1 MKRLFSFAL
10 LTGLLCALTTAN
22 SRVLSQSTSAGLPMV
37 KPEEVGMSSERLA
50 RIHTAMQRYV
60 DKGLVPGVVSLVA
73 RKGKVVY
80 LDAVGQRDV
89 ENKAPMTTDTIFRIA
104 SMTKPIASVAL
115 MMLYEEGHFLLNDPI
130 AKFLPEFANMKVA
143 QIAPNDERVGAP
155 YKLVPAARP
164 ITFKHV
170 LTHTAGFA
178 NSYRGITQTEFA
190 KTFQQ
195 GRKPT
200 DTIGDAVKR
209 LATLPLNFH
218 PGDAWEYGNATDVVG
233 RLVEVISGKTLDEFL
248 QQRIFTPLKMKDT
261 HFYLPQSKLN
271 RFAAVYQPD
280 EKNGNKIKLLEAPT
294 AESRY
299 VKEPHVYF
307 SGAGGL
313 ASTAAEYVRFH
324 QMMLNGGELDG
335 ARILGRKTVELMT
348 VNHIGN
354 LPVWLTGPGYGFG
367 LGYRVLTDLG
377 QAGVASSVGE
387 YGWGG
392 AFCTYFWVDP
402 KEEMIG
408 IMMTQVIPYTHI
420 NIRQDFQVLA
430 NQAIVDGPKVG
441 PAHPEIQT
449 TGSNTASLNNLE
461 GIYNA
466 KIIDGQ
472 SELPFTLAIRNDRGL
487 LKTESAGGGDFNVVD
502 IKLDGENITLFAK
515 YQSQMI
521 RLYGKCLTDGMAGK
535 WELDGSAGTWLATK
549 KK

>member
-1 MKRLFSFAL
+1 MKRCFTSAILLAL
-10 LTGLLCALTTAN
+10 LCSLLTNDT
-22 SRVLSQSTSAGLPMV
+22 RVLSQSASAGLPMA
-37 KPEEVGMSSERLA
+37 KPEEVGLSSERLN

-143 QIAPNDERVGAP
+143 QVASNEERVGAP
-155 YKLVPAARP
+155 YKLVPAARAL
-164 ITFKHV
+164 TFKHV

-178 NSYRGITQTEFA
+178 NTYRGITQPELA
-190 KTFQQ
+190 KLREA
-195 GRKPT
+195 RKPN
-200 DTIGDAVKR
+200 DTIGDMVKR
-209 LATLPLNFH
+209 LAALPLNFH
-218 PGDAWEYGNATDVVG
+218 PGDAWEYGPATDVVG
-233 RLVEVISGKTLDEFL
+233 RLVEVISGQTLDEF
-248 QQRIFTPLKMKDT
+248 QQKRIFAPLKMKDT
-261 HFYLPQSKLN
+261 HFYLPQNKLA

-280 EKNGNKIKLLEAPT
+280 PANGNKIKLQEAPT
-294 AESRY
+294 PESRY
-299 VKEPHVYF
+299 VKAPHVYF

-313 ASTAAEYVRFH
+313 VSTAADYVRFH

-348 VNHIGN
+348 VNHIGD
-354 LPVWLTGPGYGFG
+354 LPVWLSGPGYGFG
-367 LGYRVLTDLG
+367 LGYSVVKDLG
-377 QAGVASSVGE
+377 QAGISGSVGQ

-430 NQAIVDGPKVG
+430 NQALVDSPKKAD
-441 PAHPEIQT
+441 PTHT
-449 TGSNTASLNNLE
+449 
-461 GIYNA
+461 
-466 KIIDGQ
+466 
-472 SELPFTLAIRNDRGL
+472 AIR
-487 LKTESAGGGDFNVVD
+487 
-502 IKLDGENITLFAK
+502 
-515 YQSQMI
+515 
-521 RLYGKCLTDGMAGK
+521 
-535 WELDGSAGTWLATK
+535 
-549 KK
+549 

>member
-1 MKRLFSFAL
+1 MKRIFVYSLIATMIFSLAV
-10 LTGLLCALTTAN
+10 GNAPAH
-22 SRVLSQSTSAGLPMV
+22 SQGKAAGLPTA
-37 KPEEVGMSSERLA
+37 KPEDVGMSSERLA
-50 RIHTAMQRYV
+50 RIRTAMQRYV
-60 DKGLVPGVVSLVA
+60 DKGLVPGVVMMVA
-73 RKGKVVY
+73 RQGKVVHF
-80 LDAVGQRDV
+80 DAVGYRDA
-89 ENKAPMTTDTIFRIA
+89 ENKAPMTTDTIFRVA

-130 AKFLPEFANMKVA
+130 AKFLPEFKEMKVA
-143 QIAPNDERVGAP
+143 QVASNEERTGTP

-178 NSYRGITQTEFA
+178 NSYRGITLPEFT

-195 GRKPT
+195 GHKPNE
-200 DTIGDAVKR
+200 TIGDAVKR

-233 RLVEVISGKTLDEFL
+233 RLVEVISGMTLDEYM
-248 QQRIFTPLKMKDT
+248 QKRIFAPLKMTDT
-261 HFYLPQSKLN
+261 YFYLPQSKLD

-313 ASTAAEYVRFH
+313 VSTANDYLRFH

-335 ARILGRKTVELMT
+335 VRILGRKTVELMT
-348 VNHIGN
+348 TNHIGN

-367 LGYRVLTDLG
+367 LGYRVMKDVG
-377 QAGVASSVGE
+377 QAGIPSSVGE

-402 KEEMIG
+402 QEELIG

-420 NIRQDFQVLA
+420 NIRQEFQVLA
-430 NQAIVDGPKVG
+430 NQAIVDGARSK
-441 PAHPEIQT
+441 PAAAH
-449 TGSNTASLNNLE
+449 
-461 GIYNA
+461 
-466 KIIDGQ
+466 
-472 SELPFTLAIRNDRGL
+472 
-487 LKTESAGGGDFNVVD
+487 
-502 IKLDGENITLFAK
+502 IT
-515 YQSQMI
+515 S
-521 RLYGKCLTDGMAGK
+521 R
-535 WELDGSAGTWLATK
+535 
-549 KK
+549 

>member
-1 MKRLFSFAL
+1 MKRLIAYSLIATIIFSGTVGNTPA
-10 LTGLLCALTTAN
+10 
-22 SRVLSQSTSAGLPMV
+22 LSQSKASGLPTA

-50 RIHTAMQRYV
+50 RIRAGMQRYV
-60 DKGLVPGVVSLVA
+60 DKGLVPGVVTMVA
-73 RKGKVVY
+73 RRGKVVH
-80 LDAVGQRDV
+80 LEAIGSRDV
-89 ENKAPMTTDTIFRIA
+89 ESKQPMTTDTIFRIA

-130 AKFLPEFANMKVA
+130 AKFLPEFKDMKVA
-143 QIAPNDERVGAP
+143 VPASGEDRVGSP

-178 NSYRGITQTEFA
+178 NSYRGITLPEFT
-190 KTFQQ
+190 KNFQQ
-195 GRKPT
+195 ARKPG
-200 DTIGDAVKR
+200 DTVGDAMKR
-209 LATLPLNFH
+209 LAALPLNFH

-233 RLVEVISGKTLDEFL
+233 RLVEVISGMTLDEF
-248 QQRIFTPLKMKDT
+248 QQKRIFAPLKMTDT

-280 EKNGNKIKLLEAPT
+280 EKNGNRIKLLEAPT

-313 ASTAAEYVRFH
+313 VSTAADYVRFH

-348 VNHIGN
+348 ANHTGN
-354 LPVWLTGPGYGFG
+354 LPIWLTGPGFGFG
-367 LGYRVLTDLG
+367 LGYRVLTDVG
-377 QAGVASSVGE
+377 QAAIPSSVGE

-402 KEEMIG
+402 QEELIG

-420 NIRQDFQVLA
+420 NIRQEFQVLA
-430 NQAIVDGPKVG
+430 NQAIVDSAKPK
-441 PAHPEIQT
+441 
-449 TGSNTASLNNLE
+449 AS
-461 GIYNA
+461 A
-466 KIIDGQ
+466 
-472 SELPFTLAIRNDRGL
+472 TH
-487 LKTESAGGGDFNVVD
+487 
-502 IKLDGENITLFAK
+502 IT
-515 YQSQMI
+515 S
-521 RLYGKCLTDGMAGK
+521 R
-535 WELDGSAGTWLATK
+535 
-549 KK
+549 